1 MSDREMLRSH
11 RIVVVCIVKVIWIRQ
26 ITFNNISDAGIRR
39 DAIERKFLDLDF
51 IEKSKIADRK
61 RFALGGGIQTVGIE
75 VGDITTF
82 LGVVYLSTCLLLAD
96 AYLLEMVAIPPLKF
110 VCNMRYASGSVIRS
124 NSASVCFKAI
134 AQAREG
140 RVIK

>member
-1 MSDREMLRSH
+1 
-11 RIVVVCIVKVIWIRQ
+11 VCIAKVIWIRQ
-26 ITFNNISDAGIRR
+26 ITFNNISDDGIRR
-39 DAIERKFLDLDF
+39 DATEREFLDLDF

-61 RFALGGGIQTVGIE
+61 KFALGGGIQTVGVE
-75 VGDITTF
+75 VGDITTLF
-82 LGVVYLSTCLLLAD
+82 GVVISPTRLLLAD
-96 AYLLEMVAIPPLKF
+96 AYLLEMMAIPPLKF
-110 VCNMRYASGSVIRS
+110 VSNMRYASGSVIRS

>member
-1 MSDREMLRSH
+1 MLQCH
-11 RIVVVCIVKVIWIRQ
+11 RIVVVCIVKVMLIRQ
-26 ITFNNISDAGIRR
+26 ITFNNLSDAGIRC
-39 DAIERKFLDLDF
+39 DGIEREFLDLDF

-61 RFALGGGIQTVGIE
+61 RFALGGGIQTVGVE
-75 VGDITTF
+75 VCDITT
-82 LGVVYLSTCLLLAD
+82 LSESLYPSTCLLLAD
-96 AYLLEMVAIPPLKF
+96 AYLLEMVAIQPFKF
-110 VCNMRYASGSVIRS
+110 VSNMRYASGSVIRS

>member
-1 MSDREMLRSH
+1 M
-11 RIVVVCIVKVIWIRQ
+11 IWIRQ

-39 DAIERKFLDLDF
+39 DAIEREFLDLVF
-51 IEKSKIADRK
+51 IEKLKIADRK
-61 RFALGGGIQTVGIE
+61 RFALGGGIQTVGVEIC
-75 VGDITTF
+75 DITT
-82 LGVVYLSTCLLLAD
+82 
-96 AYLLEMVAIPPLKF
+96 LLEVIISLHMLIVGQRISLGNGGNTTSQF
-110 VCNMRYASGSVIRS
+110 FSNMRDASVSVIRS